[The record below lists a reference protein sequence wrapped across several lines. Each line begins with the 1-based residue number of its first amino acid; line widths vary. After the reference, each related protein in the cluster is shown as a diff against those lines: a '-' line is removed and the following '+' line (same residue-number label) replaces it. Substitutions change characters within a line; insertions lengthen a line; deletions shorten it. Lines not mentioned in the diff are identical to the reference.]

1 MLSKAIKFIFLL
13 LIISC
18 KSVHIESSTNSFVII
33 NSKKS
38 ITKQELIHWQHKDII
53 NDTIPGIS
61 LDKAYNDMLKY
72 KKGDTVIV
80 AVIDTGIDIN
90 HSEIK
95 DFIWVNKNEIPN
107 NGLDDDK
114 NGYVDDVNGWNF
126 LTNRKN
132 ENIIY
137 ENWELVRILKKHQ
150 GYFKDKDT
158 INLDLKD
165 QQYFA
170 EYKRAK
176 RSYKLALATLEEDIK
191 YVAKFASDQEKAN
204 EVLKKYFPDENYTID
219 DIYKIDSKGD
229 EVLKQHLMNRITSL
243 YYNMDDKWIADYQED
258 NKIVKNYKLNLNY
271 QGRGNDVDANYSRF
285 YGNNDIRGDLK
296 VESHGTNVASIIAS
310 NRKNNSK
317 LKGITNMV
325 KIMPIRVVPKG
336 DEYDNDVANGIRYAV
351 DNGARVINM
360 SFGKEFS
367 MNKKIVTQAIQYA
380 TKKNVLLITASGND
394 NINVDKNYYFPNDT
408 ENNKEISDC
417 YINVGANTYHMDD
430 KILASFSNYGK
441 SNVDVF
447 APGDD
452 IYVASPNNEYETNG
466 GTSFAAP
473 IVSGLAA
480 LIWSYYPNLKAS
492 ELKKIILNSGNLYQ
506 VNVMLDDQKNAIP
519 FSSLSKSGKIVNA
532 YNAMLLAEKMAKN
545 KD

>member
-1 MLSKAIKFIFLL
+1 MFFRAIKFIFLV
-13 LIISC
+13 LIVSC
-18 KSVHIESSTNSFVII
+18 RSVHIQPNTNSFVII

-38 ITKQELIHWQHKDII
+38 ITKEELIHWQHKDII
-53 NDTIPGIS
+53 TDTIPGIS
-61 LDKAYNDMLKY
+61 LDKAYNEILNY
-72 KKGDTVIV
+72 RIGDTVIV
-80 AVIDTGIDIN
+80 AVIDTGMDIN
-90 HSEIK
+90 HNEIK
-95 DFIWVNKNEIPN
+95 DFIWVNTDEIPN

-114 NGYVDDVNGWNF
+114 NGYIDDVNGWNF
-126 LTNRKN
+126 LTDRKN
-132 ENIIY
+132 ENIVY
-137 ENWELVRILKKHQ
+137 ENWEVVRILRKYK
-150 GYFKDKDT
+150 GYFKDT

-165 QQYFA
+165 RQHFE

-176 RSYKLALATLEEDIK
+176 RSYELGLQRLEEDIK
-191 YVAKFASDQEKAN
+191 YVDKFASDQEKAK
-204 EVLKKYFPDENYTID
+204 EVLKKYFPNENYTID
-219 DIYKIDSKGD
+219 DIYKIDPKGD
-229 EVLKQHLMNRITSL
+229 EVLKEHLMNRITSL
-243 YYNMDDKWIADYQED
+243 YYTMDDKWIADYRED
-258 NKIVKNYKLNLNY
+258 NKIIKDYKLNLDY
-271 QGRGNDVDANYSRF
+271 EGRENMVDADYKSF
-285 YGNNDIRGDLK
+285 YGNNDVRGDLK

-310 NRKNNSK
+310 NRNNKSK

-325 KIMPIRVVPKG
+325 KIMPIRVVPQG

-351 DNGARVINM
+351 DNGAKVINM

-367 MNKKIVTQAIQYA
+367 MNKKIVTKAIEYA
-380 TKKNVLLITASGND
+380 KKKDVLLITASGND
-394 NINVDKNYYFPNDT
+394 NMNVDRNDYFPNDI

-417 YINVGANTYHMDD
+417 YINVGANTYHIDS

-441 SNVDVF
+441 NNVDVF

-480 LIWSYYPNLKAS
+480 LIWSYYPKLKAS

-506 VNVMLDDQKNAIP
+506 VNIMLDDQKNTISFAE
-519 FSSLSKSGKIVNA
+519 LSKSGKIVNA
-532 YNAMLLAEKMAKN
+532 YNALLLAEKISKN

>member
-1 MLSKAIKFIFLL
+1 MLSRAIKFIFLL

-18 KSVHIESSTNSFVII
+18 RSVNIESNTNSFVIVH
-33 NSKKS
+33 NKKS

-61 LDKAYNDMLKY
+61 LDKAYNELINY

-90 HSEIK
+90 HIEIK

-114 NGYVDDVNGWNF
+114 NGYVDDINGWNF
-126 LTNRKN
+126 LTNSKN
-132 ENIIY
+132 ENIVY
-137 ENWELVRILKKHQ
+137 ENWELVRILKKYKR
-150 GYFKDKDT
+150 YFKEKDT
-158 INLDLKD
+158 INLDLQD
-165 QQYFA
+165 QQYFK

-176 RSYKLALATLEEDIK
+176 ESYKLSLSTLEEDIE
-191 YVAKFASDQEKAN
+191 YIEKFASDQEKAK

-219 DIYKIDSKGD
+219 DIYKIDPKGD

-243 YYNMDDKWIADYQED
+243 YYNMDDQWIAYYQED
-258 NKIVKNYKLNLNY
+258 NKVVKNYKLNLNY
-271 QGRGNDVDANYSRF
+271 EGRENVDNNHF
-285 YGNNDIRGDLK
+285 YGNNDVSGDLK

-310 NRKNNSK
+310 NRNNNSR

-325 KIMPIRVVPKG
+325 KIMPIRVVPQG

-351 DNGARVINM
+351 DNGAKVINM

-367 MNKKIVTQAIQYA
+367 MNKKVVTQAIQYA
-380 TKKNVLLITASGND
+380 TKNNVLLVTASGND
-394 NINVDKNYYFPNDT
+394 NMNVDKNYYFPNDI

-417 YINVGANTYHMDD
+417 YINVGANTYHIND

-441 SNVDVF
+441 KNVDVF

-452 IYVASPNNEYETNG
+452 IYVASPNNKYETNG

-480 LIWSYYPNLKAS
+480 LIWSYYPKLKAS
-492 ELKKIILNSGNLYQ
+492 EMKKIILNSGNVYQ
-506 VNVMLDDQKNAIP
+506 VNITLDDQKNTIP
-519 FSSLSKSGKIVNA
+519 FSELSKSGKVVNA
-532 YNAMLLAEKMAKN
+532 YNALVLAEKMSKN